1 MEMSGH
7 LLYIDITQ
15 ICGIGCSFCM
25 YADRHQAGAQFELSQ
40 HARKNIAS
48 LVNHPEV
55 KRVSISGEGEPLNNV
70 KAFQAILELSRGNVA
85 FEFITSG
92 FLPHDQLNKFF
103 DETEALV
110 KEHGDTCNVRL
121 SSDSYHI
128 EKIRHR
134 PHGMSMRRAIAAP
147 ESPLTFSFRSVDTD
161 RTFTRN
167 YLLDEAEN
175 CPGNADIIEV
185 SPLEDH
191 LVVGDRVFSIDY
203 KNHVHP
209 SDDIPASRLDLRGY
223 IQAIESRIG
232 KRFTLGSL
240 NPAPLLNGL
249 DLTIKPDGAVALY
262 GIENI
267 SLGNIHTDHFSW
279 ESLARRVAE
288 DPLMHRLHT
297 IPLLD
302 VVERVEDQGAMQA
315 LALKANNP
323 YWLVKELAKHPAILK
338 RLASA

>member
-1 MEMSGH
+1 MSGH

-25 YADRHQAGAQFELSQ
+25 YADRHQTGAQLELSE
-40 HARKNIAS
+40 HACENITR

-55 KRVSISGEGEPLNNV
+55 KRVSISGEGEPLNNI
-70 KAFQAILELSRGNVA
+70 KAFHAILGLSRGNVA

-92 FLPHDQLNKFF
+92 FLPHDQLTKFF
-103 DETEALV
+103 DETETMV
-110 KEHGDTCNVRL
+110 IEHGDTCNVRL

-128 EKIRHR
+128 EKMRHR
-134 PHGMSMRRAIAAP
+134 PHGMSMQRSIAAP

-161 RTFTRN
+161 RNFTRS
-167 YLLDEAEN
+167 YLLDEVAN
-175 CPGNADIIEV
+175 CPGKADIIEV
-185 SPLEDH
+185 SSLEDR
-191 LVVGDRVFSIDY
+191 LIVGDRVFNIDY

-209 SDDIPASRLDLRGY
+209 SDETPASRLDLWEY
-223 IQAIESRIG
+223 IQAIESRTG

-249 DLTIKPDGAVALY
+249 DLTIKPDGKVGLY
-262 GIENI
+262 GIDNI
-267 SLGNIHTDHFSW
+267 TLGNIHTDHFSW
-279 ESLARRVAE
+279 ESLARQVAD

-297 IPLLD
+297 TPFLD
-302 VVERVEDQGAMQA
+302 VVARVDDQGAMYA

-323 YWLVKELAKHPAILK
+323 YWLVKELVKHPALLEQ
-338 RLASA
+338 LASS

>member
-1 MEMSGH
+1 MSGH

-25 YADRHQAGAQFELSQ
+25 YADRHQVGAQLELSE
-40 HARKNIAS
+40 HARTNITS
-48 LVNHPEV
+48 LVNHPKV

-70 KAFQAILELSRGNVA
+70 KAFQAILGLSRGNVA

-103 DETEALV
+103 DETEAIV

-121 SSDSYHI
+121 SADSYHI

-134 PHGMSMRRAIAAP
+134 PHGMSMRRSISAP
-147 ESPLTFSFRSVDTD
+147 RSPLTFSFRSVDTD
-161 RTFTRN
+161 RAFTRS
-167 YLLDEAEN
+167 YLLDEATS
-175 CPGNADIIEV
+175 CPGKAEIIEV

-191 LVVGDRVFSIDY
+191 LVVGDRVFNIDY

-209 SDDIPASRLDLRGY
+209 SDGIPASRLDLWGY

-240 NPAPLLNGL
+240 NPAPLFNGL

-262 GIENI
+262 GIENVT
-267 SLGNIHTDHFSW
+267 LGNIHTDNFSW
-279 ESLARRVAE
+279 EALALQVAD

-297 IPLLD
+297 TPLLD
-302 VVERVEDQGAMQA
+302 VVARVADQGAMQA

-323 YWLVKELAKHPAILK
+323 YWLVKELAKYPAILEQ
-338 RLASA
+338 LASA